1 MFYLVLFMQKVLYDS
16 YTLYVYSMNP
26 SLFTVQ
32 GTQGLT
38 EVDFW
43 EKTIAARA
51 PLFIM
56 LPVVGTLWRRGT
68 STAGWRTRPSP
79 SAPPTSTTSS
89 ALRMGTYCQ
98 LCLHWRPVL
107 IVLELAPLTP
117 RKI

>member
-56 LPVVGTLWRRGT
+56 LPCGRYTVEEGYEYSRVEDQTIPI
-68 STAGWRTRPSP
+68 STPNIYNKFGIEDGYVQYTVLPSP
-79 SAPPTSTTSS
+79 
-89 ALRMGTYCQ
+89 L
-98 LCLHWRPVL
+98 V
-107 IVLELAPLTP
+107 
-117 RKI
+117 